1 MVTFHNYMV
10 LNPGKCYNM
19 TFTSNTNKNE
29 FVFENCI
36 GDNNRLPF
44 KPYLKQLRKK
54 IASKLNT
61 LTIIAPYL
69 DHNRRRLSYSSI
81 NMELLLQII
90 KPPS

>member
-54 IASKLNT
+54 NCKQT
-61 LTIIAPYL
+61 K
-69 DHNRRRLSYSSI
+69 YSNNNCSI
-81 NMELLLQII
+81 
-90 KPPS
+90 S